1 MNLFLKK
8 WRLLTAIYGYHTG
21 DAQEFIR
28 HRICTQYASITI
40 WWREKPFT
48 WERRDLWRGI
58 GTKITQNR
66 REAHVFLGE
75 GREKNLDM
83 FLLRKSNFMMIN
95 EFRYGIT
102 WKLWPSPLSLS
113 LYSTFN
119 FIFMLKSRGF
129 LLGLKII
136 SSVFETF
143 NEILLALSQFV
154 RLFRSVFKS
163 LFNLLSDLLM
173 IRRSV
178 SSAEWWTL
186 ECFIATCRSLIY
198 SRKTKGPETDPC
210 GTPHVI
216 LQVLMQSH
224 WLIQIAYGLLNM
236 IQTISLLIYIFHS
249 DTMCSTECYDLQYQ
263 KPSKGQQ
270 KYHMQSYHHQERL
283 LFP

>member
-21 DAQEFIR
+21 HAQEFIR

-143 NEILLALSQFV
+143 NGILLALSQFV

-186 ECFIATCRSLIY
+186 ECFIATCRSLWHTTCNTSSTDAKPLIDTNCL
-198 SRKTKGPETDPC
+198 RFTK
-210 GTPHVI
+210 
-216 LQVLMQSH
+216 
-224 WLIQIAYGLLNM
+224 
-236 IQTISLLIYIFHS
+236 
-249 DTMCSTECYDLQYQ
+249 YD
-263 KPSKGQQ
+263 SNN
-270 KYHMQSYHHQERL
+270 
-283 LFP
+283 